1 MMGPML
7 CSIVL
12 AVTLTTTEQ
21 TPKQDFQGHSRELKV
36 GSEGNAVRVCMD
48 FSGHCKSS
56 EKILLKCCAQSCQ
69 SLLQCVLIYMYCEVN
84 GKNTEWSWLSLS
96 VFIVPAALCC
106 VLNREHFVVF
116 VTHFVSD
123 HWDNGLRCFCFL
135 LLLVGFFHFEIFQ
148 CFMSSQILTPH
159 NPPELFYLHQE
170 GFVFGSSG
178 LRASVCVCHSLVNAI
193 ARKVLNVFW

>member
-1 MMGPML
+1 MQCVFAWIFL
-7 CSIVL
+7 DT
-12 AVTLTTTEQ
+12 A
-21 TPKQDFQGHSRELKV
+21 R
-36 GSEGNAVRVCMD
+36 AVRK
-48 FSGHCKSS
+48 FSCS
-56 EKILLKCCAQSCQ
+56 LLKCCAQSCQ

-84 GKNTEWSWLSLS
+84 GKNTEWSWLSLY

-135 LLLVGFFHFEIFQ
+135 LLLVGFF
-148 CFMSSQILTPH
+148 ILKYFSASCH
-159 NPPELFYLHQE
+159 HRYWPPTTAPNYFYLHQE

-193 ARKVLNVFW
+193 ARKVLNAFW